1 MYNVDLGEVVVRHG
15 LPVDGEEGR
24 GGEGGGGDGQPLQA
38 EHRPQ
43 PGQLPLRQ
51 HRVETVLQL
60 VILSRHVAMC
70 YVFRILMVP

>member
-1 MYNVDLGEVVVRHG
+1 MTNIICVHCVDLGEVVVSHG

-43 PGQLPLRQ
+43 LGQLPLRQ
-51 HRVETVLQL
+51 HRVETVPQL
-60 VILSRHVAMC
+60 VILRKHVAMC
-70 YVFRILMVP
+70 LEY

>member
-24 GGEGGGGDGQPLQA
+24 GGEGGGGYAQPLQA

-60 VILSRHVAMC
+60 VILRRHVAMC

>member
-24 GGEGGGGDGQPLQA
+24 GGEGGGGDGQPLQP

-43 PGQLPLRQ
+43 PGQLPVLQ
-51 HRVETVLQL
+51 HSVETMLQL
-60 VILSRHVAMC
+60 VILHTHR
-70 YVFRILMVP
+70 

>member
-24 GGEGGGGDGQPLQA
+24 GGEGGGGYAQPLQA

-60 VILSRHVAMC
+60 VILSRPVAMC
-70 YVFRILMVP
+70 YLFRILMVP